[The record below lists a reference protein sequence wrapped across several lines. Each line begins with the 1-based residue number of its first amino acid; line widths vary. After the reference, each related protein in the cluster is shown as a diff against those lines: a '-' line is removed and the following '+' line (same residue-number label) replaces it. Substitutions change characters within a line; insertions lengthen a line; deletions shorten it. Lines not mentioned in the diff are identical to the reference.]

1 MLYFGP
7 ETLMPVASALAAAV
21 GAILMFWR
29 RGLALV
35 RRITGR
41 IFRRGAGPAG
51 ADRPDTAR
59 VRPPAKD

>member
-29 RGLALV
+29 RGLALL
-35 RRITGR
+35 RRLAAR
-41 IFRRGAGPAG
+41 VFRRGAGPAG
-51 ADRPDTAR
+51 AAGTDPAR
-59 VRPPAKD
+59 VPPPAKD